1 MPEFTAAQDISAAVS
16 EEISFLTLEKRSL
29 QKLLAEQ
36 QQQYSMRMSEVASE
50 LSNTRKEM
58 VSHALGVVSVHSP
71 LFVGW
76 RPCLGMHFPLAVVR
90 PQGQGSPPPPASPPH
105 NSLHG
110 SRALHSRAFWM
121 TASCPSLNV
130 LALPVLHKRAHMELG
145 LR

>member
-1 MPEFTAAQDISAAVS
+1 MS

-90 PQGQGSPPPPASPPH
+90 PQGQGSPPPPATPPPNTQQGYRTRH
-105 NSLHG
+105 T
-110 SRALHSRAFWM
+110 RAFRM
-121 TASCPSLNV
+121 TANSTSLNV